1 MRLLRMTHSITKT
14 YTDLDCIIL
23 NSGIQRGFDFSKP
36 ETVDMDVVQK
46 EFTTNYIS
54 NLALTN
60 AFLPFL
66 KSKKESALI

>member
-1 MRLLRMTHSITKT
+1 MH
-14 YTDLDCIIL
+14 
-23 NSGIQRGFDFSKP
+23 
-36 ETVDMDVVQK
+36 VVQT

-66 KSKKESALI
+66 KSKQEESALI